1 VASDPEYKWEY
12 NAPDN
17 DIGPALKDLGVS
29 IDAFDNIKFGYWHQ
43 KESKHDGHTYPAT
56 FGFYQKVFNVK
67 GGVIVADSNFGPDYE
82 KRFGT
87 TAKTVPLKQYSDVV
101 FLARQKQAGDNI
113 KNLKY
118 VFRHKI
124 VNSATQSLLKAVL
137 EKRNEKLKAW
147 PGTKISMIESGAR
160 AILGTSNGHG
170 VAYLLAQHKE
180 QLGVKVIDSVTIFE
194 SDHLM
199 SLCFWIVDEDD
210 GCASLQLPAGPAVES
225 RELHKS
231 SLQLEF
237 DLEPERLL
245 QKTYSTWT
253 KVLAK
258 RFSKVA
264 DACWA
269 TFRVVV

>member
-1 VASDPEYKWEY
+1 MASDPEYKWEY

-29 IDAFDNIKFGYWHQ
+29 TDAFDNIKYGYWHQ
-43 KESKHDGHTYPAT
+43 QESKHDGHTYPAI
-56 FGFYQKVFNVK
+56 FGFYQNVFNVK
-67 GGVIVADSNFGPDYE
+67 SGVIIADSNFGPDYE

-87 TAKTVPLKQYSDVV
+87 AAETVPLKQYSDVV
-101 FLARQKQAGDNI
+101 FLAWQKQAGDNI
-113 KNLKY
+113 KNLKH

-124 VNSATQSLLKAVL
+124 VNPATQNLLTAVL
-137 EKRNEKLKAW
+137 DKRNEKLKTW
-147 PGTKISMIESGAR
+147 PGTKISMVESDAR

-210 GCASLQLPAGPAVES
+210 DVASLRPSTGTAIES
-225 RELHKS
+225 RELHES
-231 SLQLEF
+231 MLQSESKLES
-237 DLEPERLL
+237 DLLL
-245 QKTYSTWT
+245 QKAYSMWT
-253 KVLAK
+253 EVIVK
-258 RFSKVA
+258 RFSKVVET
-264 DACWA
+264 CWSG
-269 TFRVVV
+269 FRVA